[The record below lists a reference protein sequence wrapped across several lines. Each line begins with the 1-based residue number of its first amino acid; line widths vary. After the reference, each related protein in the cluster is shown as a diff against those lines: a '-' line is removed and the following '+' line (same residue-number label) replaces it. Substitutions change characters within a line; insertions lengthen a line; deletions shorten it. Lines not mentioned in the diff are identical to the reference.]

1 MITIQKIK
9 LNELEEFVNSRKYL
23 MLIDKPISLLRMK
36 SYINNPNG
44 NEDDIVLFMAFFN
57 SDLVGYKTVFSDTFS
72 YNYCKIKFGWL
83 SGTWTHENYRR
94 KGVSSLL
101 LNEVF
106 NDWKG
111 KLMFTNYAEESKAV
125 YDKTEKFTLI
135 KSLEGYRHYIRFSLK
150 ELLPPKSD
158 YFKKSIKALDLIDI
172 SLNSIFDLRFKF
184 FKLKRNSLFEIE
196 KLQKWDNEVLSFL
209 DIFKRKELFQRNQ
222 EVYDWVKNHPWIK
235 TDIETKEM
243 SQQYYFSN
251 YSGMFSSNW
260 YKIYDNTQ
268 NIVGVVLI
276 TINNKHLKLPYI
288 YTISEALPCLQN
300 LVINLCIEWNI
311 SYLTIYDLE
320 LNKLILQ
327 QKFFKITRKLFKQ
340 NYFVSKKLLF
350 ESPNIT
356 NFEIQ
361 SGDGDVVFT

>member
-1 MITIQKIK
+1 MKKYYEKDRMITIQKIK

-172 SLNSIFDLRFKF
+172 SLNSIFDLRF
-184 FKLKRNSLFEIE
+184 
-196 KLQKWDNEVLSFL
+196 
-209 DIFKRKELFQRNQ
+209 
-222 EVYDWVKNHPWIK
+222 
-235 TDIETKEM
+235 
-243 SQQYYFSN
+243 
-251 YSGMFSSNW
+251 
-260 YKIYDNTQ
+260 
-268 NIVGVVLI
+268 
-276 TINNKHLKLPYI
+276 
-288 YTISEALPCLQN
+288 
-300 LVINLCIEWNI
+300 
-311 SYLTIYDLE
+311 
-320 LNKLILQ
+320 
-327 QKFFKITRKLFKQ
+327 
-340 NYFVSKKLLF
+340 
-350 ESPNIT
+350 NIT
-356 NFEIQ
+356 
-361 SGDGDVVFT
+361 